1 MDKRVLRERMRKKQ
15 QQIRRRQMM
24 KKGAYVVAVILV
36 FIFVI
41 RGIILPVINRVGGKN
56 TDKPAQVQAETDT
69 NANTNTGDSGTET
82 QIEKDT
88 NAAIRKP
95 LKGASDLTKASQL
108 PFSTWLVGAMVAP
121 TPSSALLH
129 SATMVKA
136 GIYILFRLAPGMSG
150 TETGLM
156 VSLVGGFTFFIMSIF
171 AVEQT
176 DGKKVLAFSTLSN
189 LGLMTACAGVGVPAT
204 VWAGVFL
211 MVFHAVSKSL
221 LFQDIGATENSLHT
235 RNIEDFGGLLH
246 RLPKLASCMFIGIVG
261 MFLAPFGML
270 FSKWATLKSVID
282 SKNII
287 LVLLLCFGSATTTLY
302 WSKWLG
308 KLIQNP
314 SEDKEVKDVTKTG
327 EYISLYIHTA
337 IMIAV
342 TILIPTASLIYV
354 NPLVTELF
362 GTSTDVMSKS
372 VLYTMVA
379 MLILAF
385 LVPFLAY
392 LFTKNQPTK
401 VDLTYMNGVNSG
413 DNKGFVNAFGETT
426 KMELGNYY
434 FDDTIKTGKMMKY
447 AQIALAV
454 WIVVMTAMAIVKGGA
469 F

>member
-1 MDKRVLRERMRKKQ
+1 MQKICCR
-15 QQIRRRQMM
+15 
-24 KKGAYVVAVILV
+24 Y
-36 FIFVI
+36 
-41 RGIILPVINRVGGKN
+41 NRL
-56 TDKPAQVQAETDT
+56 TDT
-69 NANTNTGDSGTET
+69 GSSGRIKATCAVLPIAMIAFANS
-82 QIEKDT
+82 
-88 NAAIRKP
+88 P
-95 LKGASDLTKASQL
+95 TKASQL

-171 AVEQT
+171 AIEQT

-189 LGLMTACAGVGVPAT
+189 LGPMTACAGVGVPAT

-287 LVLLLCFGSATTTLY
+287 LVLLICFGSATTTLY

-314 SEDKEVKDVTKTG
+314 SRIRKLRMLQRQE
-327 EYISLYIHTA
+327 S
-337 IMIAV
+337 
-342 TILIPTASLIYV
+342 
-354 NPLVTELF
+354 
-362 GTSTDVMSKS
+362 TS
-372 VLYTMVA
+372 
-379 MLILAF
+379 
-385 LVPFLAY
+385 PF
-392 LFTKNQPTK
+392 TSIQQ
-401 VDLTYMNGVNSG
+401 S
-413 DNKGFVNAFGETT
+413 
-426 KMELGNYY
+426 
-434 FDDTIKTGKMMKY
+434 
-447 AQIALAV
+447 
-454 WIVVMTAMAIVKGGA
+454 
-469 F
+469 